1 MRFFIFFLI
10 ISILY
15 ACSFDDKSG
24 IWQNQNVTLMGKKD
38 QFKDFKKISISAERF
53 DKEIIL
59 DKKSN
64 VQTLKPINNF
74 EFNDVFYN
82 NENNLANFKFSGQN
96 KSIFKSKKITRYKIN
111 KSILYKNE
119 NLISSDENG
128 NIIVFSIKDDRIVS
142 KYNFYKK
149 KFKKLKKKLNYI
161 IDENIIFISDNLG
174 FLYAYDFTKNKIIW
188 AKDYKIPFRSNLKLS
203 NNKLIASNQNNN
215 LLFFNKISGDLFNSI
230 PTEET
235 NLKNQ
240 FVNNLSLNKKNL
252 FFINSYGS
260 LYSINIDKMKIDWFI
275 NLNQSS
281 NLNPANIFLG
291 NELVFYEDKILISA
305 NESTYIINANTG
317 NIIHKFNFFSIVRP
331 IINNDIAFL
340 TTENDLLVSIN
351 LKNNKILFSRK
362 ITNQVAKFLNTKN
375 KNKLDIIYIFLLN
388 NKIYIFLQNSFLLK
402 FNLSGELSDIYKLP
416 SKINSSP
423 IIIDQKILFI
433 NKKNNLEIMD

>member
-24 IWQNQNVTLMGKKD
+24 IWQNQNNTLMNKKD
-38 QFKDFKKISISAERF
+38 QFKDFKKISISTERF

-82 NENNLANFKFSGQN
+82 NENNLANFKFSGQH

-128 NIIVFSIKDDRIVS
+128 NIIVFSIKDNRIIS

-235 NLKNQ
+235 NIKNQ
-240 FVNNLSLNKKNL
+240 FINNLSLNKKNL

-291 NELVFYEDKILISA
+291 SELVFYEDKILISA
-305 NESTYIINANTG
+305 NDSTYIVDANTG

-340 TTENDLLVSIN
+340 ITENDLLVSIN
-351 LKNNKILFSRK
+351 LRSNKILFSRK

-375 KNKLDIIYIFLLN
+375 KNKLDIIHIFLLN
-388 NKIYIFLQNSFLLK
+388 NKIFIFLQNSFLLK
-402 FNLSGELSDIYKLP
+402 FDLSGELSDIYKLP

-433 NKKNNLEIMD
+433 NKKNSLEIMD

>member
-24 IWQNQNVTLMGKKD
+24 IWQNQNNTLMNKKD
-38 QFKDFKKISISAERF
+38 QFKDFKKISISTERF

-82 NENNLANFKFSGQN
+82 NENNLANFKFSEQN

-128 NIIVFSIKDDRIVS
+128 NIIVFSIKDNRIIS

-235 NLKNQ
+235 NIKNQ
-240 FVNNLSLNKKNL
+240 FINNLSLNKKNL

-291 NELVFYEDKILISA
+291 SELVFYEDKILISA
-305 NESTYIINANTG
+305 NDSTYIVDANTG

-340 TTENDLLVSIN
+340 ITENDLLVSIN
-351 LKNNKILFSRK
+351 LRSNKILFSRK

-375 KNKLDIIYIFLLN
+375 KNKLDIIHIFLLN
-388 NKIYIFLQNSFLLK
+388 NKIFIFLQNSFLLK
-402 FNLSGELSDIYKLP
+402 FDLSGELSDIYKLP

-433 NKKNNLEIMD
+433 NKKNSLEIMD

>member
-1 MRFFIFFLI
+1 MRFFIFFFI

-24 IWQNQNVTLMGKKD
+24 IWQNQNNTLMNKKD
-38 QFKDFKKISISAERF
+38 QFKDFKKISISTERF

-82 NENNLANFKFSGQN
+82 NENNLANFKFSEQN

-128 NIIVFSIKDDRIVS
+128 NIIVFSIKDNRIIS

-149 KFKKLKKKLNYI
+149 KFKRLKKKLNYI

-235 NLKNQ
+235 NIKNQ
-240 FVNNLSLNKKNL
+240 FINNLSLNKKNL

-291 NELVFYEDKILISA
+291 SELVFYEDKILISA
-305 NESTYIINANTG
+305 NDSTYIVDANTG

-340 TTENDLLVSIN
+340 ITENDLLVSIN
-351 LKNNKILFSRK
+351 LRSNKILFSRK

-375 KNKLDIIYIFLLN
+375 KNKLDIIHIFLLN
-388 NKIYIFLQNSFLLK
+388 NKIFIFLQNSFLLK
-402 FNLSGELSDIYKLP
+402 FDLSGELSDIYKLP

-433 NKKNNLEIMD
+433 NKKNSLEIMD

>member
-24 IWQNQNVTLMGKKD
+24 IWQNQNNTLMNKKD
-38 QFKDFKKISISAERF
+38 QFKDFKKISISTERF

-82 NENNLANFKFSGQN
+82 NENNLANFKFSEQN

-128 NIIVFSIKDDRIVS
+128 NIIVFSIKDNRIIS

-149 KFKKLKKKLNYI
+149 KFKRLKKKLNYI

-235 NLKNQ
+235 NIKNQ
-240 FVNNLSLNKKNL
+240 FINNLSLNKKNL

-291 NELVFYEDKILISA
+291 SELVFYEDKILISA
-305 NESTYIINANTG
+305 NDSTYIVDANTG

-340 TTENDLLVSIN
+340 ITENDLLVSIN
-351 LKNNKILFSRK
+351 LRSNKILFSRK

-375 KNKLDIIYIFLLN
+375 KNKLDIIHIFLLN
-388 NKIYIFLQNSFLLK
+388 NKIFIFLQNSFLLK
-402 FNLSGELSDIYKLP
+402 FDLSGELSDIYKLP

-433 NKKNNLEIMD
+433 NKKNSLEIMD

>member
-1 MRFFIFFLI
+1 MRFFIFSLI

-24 IWQNQNVTLMGKKD
+24 IWQNQNNTLMNKKD
-38 QFKDFKKISISAERF
+38 QFKDFKKISISTERF

-82 NENNLANFKFSGQN
+82 NENNLANFKFSEQN

-128 NIIVFSIKDDRIVS
+128 NIIVFSIKDNRIIS

-235 NLKNQ
+235 NIKNQ
-240 FVNNLSLNKKNL
+240 FINNLSLNKKNL

-291 NELVFYEDKILISA
+291 SELVFYEDKILISA
-305 NESTYIINANTG
+305 NDSTYIVDANTG

-340 TTENDLLVSIN
+340 ITENDLLVSIN
-351 LKNNKILFSRK
+351 LRSNKILFSRK

-375 KNKLDIIYIFLLN
+375 KNKLDIIHIFLLN
-388 NKIYIFLQNSFLLK
+388 NKIFIFLQNSFLLK
-402 FNLSGELSDIYKLP
+402 FDLSGELSDIYKLP

-433 NKKNNLEIMD
+433 NKKNSLEIMD

>member
-1 MRFFIFFLI
+1 MRFFIFFFI

-24 IWQNQNVTLMGKKD
+24 IWQNQNNTLMNKKD
-38 QFKDFKKISISAERF
+38 QFKDFKKISISTERF

-82 NENNLANFKFSGQN
+82 NENNLANFKFSEQN

-128 NIIVFSIKDDRIVS
+128 NIIVFSIKDNRIIS

-235 NLKNQ
+235 NIKNQ
-240 FVNNLSLNKKNL
+240 FINNLSLNKKNL

-291 NELVFYEDKILISA
+291 SELVFYEDKILISA
-305 NESTYIINANTG
+305 NDSTYIVDANTG

-340 TTENDLLVSIN
+340 ITENDLLVSIN
-351 LKNNKILFSRK
+351 LRSNKILFSRK

-375 KNKLDIIYIFLLN
+375 KNKLDIIHIFLLN
-388 NKIYIFLQNSFLLK
+388 NKIFIFLQNSFLLK
-402 FNLSGELSDIYKLP
+402 FDLSGELSDIYKLP

-423 IIIDQKILFI
+423 IIINQKILFI
-433 NKKNNLEIMD
+433 NKKNSLEIMD

>member
-24 IWQNQNVTLMGKKD
+24 IWQNQNDTLMNKKD
-38 QFKDFKKISISAERF
+38 QFKDFKKISISTERF

-82 NENNLANFKFSGQN
+82 NENNLANFKFSEQN

-128 NIIVFSIKDDRIVS
+128 NIIVFSIKDNRIIS

-235 NLKNQ
+235 NIKNQ
-240 FVNNLSLNKKNL
+240 FINNLSLNKKNL

-291 NELVFYEDKILISA
+291 SELVFYEDKILISA
-305 NESTYIINANTG
+305 NDSTYIVDANTG

-340 TTENDLLVSIN
+340 ITENDLLVSIN
-351 LKNNKILFSRK
+351 LRSNKILFSRK

-375 KNKLDIIYIFLLN
+375 KNKLDIIHIFLLN
-388 NKIYIFLQNSFLLK
+388 NKIFIFLQNSFLLK
-402 FNLSGELSDIYKLP
+402 FDLSGELSDIYKLP

-433 NKKNNLEIMD
+433 NKKNSLEIMD

>member
-24 IWQNQNVTLMGKKD
+24 IWQNQNNTLMNKKD
-38 QFKDFKKISISAERF
+38 QFKDFKKISISTERF

-82 NENNLANFKFSGQN
+82 NENNLANFKFSEQN

-128 NIIVFSIKDDRIVS
+128 NIIVFSIKDNRIIS

-235 NLKNQ
+235 NIKNQ
-240 FVNNLSLNKKNL
+240 FINNLTLNKKNL
-252 FFINSYGS
+252 FFINSFGS

-291 NELVFYEDKILISA
+291 SELVFYEDKILISA
-305 NESTYIINANTG
+305 NDSTYIVDANTG

-340 TTENDLLVSIN
+340 ITENDLLVSIN
-351 LKNNKILFSRK
+351 LRSNKILFSRK

-375 KNKLDIIYIFLLN
+375 KNKLDIIHIFLLN
-388 NKIYIFLQNSFLLK
+388 NKIFIFLQNSFLLK
-402 FNLSGELSDIYKLP
+402 FDLSGELSDIYKLP

-433 NKKNNLEIMD
+433 NKKNSLEIMD

>member
-24 IWQNQNVTLMGKKD
+24 IWQNQNKTLMNKKD
-38 QFKDFKKISISAERF
+38 QFKDFKKISISTERF

-82 NENNLANFKFSGQN
+82 NENNLANFKFSGQH

-128 NIIVFSIKDDRIVS
+128 NIIVFSIKDNRIIS

-235 NLKNQ
+235 NIKNQ
-240 FVNNLSLNKKNL
+240 FINNLSLNKKNL

-260 LYSINIDKMKIDWFI
+260 LYSINIDKMKINWFI

-291 NELVFYEDKILISA
+291 SELVFYEDKIFISA
-305 NESTYIINANTG
+305 NDSTYIVDANTG

-340 TTENDLLVSIN
+340 ITENDLLVSIN
-351 LKNNKILFSRK
+351 LRSNKILFSRK

-402 FNLSGELSDIYKLP
+402 FDLSGELSDIYKLP

>member
-1 MRFFIFFLI
+1 MRFFIFFFI

-24 IWQNQNVTLMGKKD
+24 IWQNQNNTLMNKKD
-38 QFKDFKKISISAERF
+38 QFKDFKKISISTERF

-82 NENNLANFKFSGQN
+82 NENNLANFKFSEQN

-128 NIIVFSIKDDRIVS
+128 NIIVFSIKDNRIIS

-149 KFKKLKKKLNYI
+149 KFKRLKKKLNYI

-235 NLKNQ
+235 NIKNQ
-240 FVNNLSLNKKNL
+240 FINNLSLNKKNL

-291 NELVFYEDKILISA
+291 SELVFYEDKILISA
-305 NESTYIINANTG
+305 NDSTYIVDANTG

-340 TTENDLLVSIN
+340 ITENDLLVSIN
-351 LKNNKILFSRK
+351 LRSNKILFSRK

-375 KNKLDIIYIFLLN
+375 KNKLDIIHIFLLN
-388 NKIYIFLQNSFLLK
+388 NKIFIFLQNSFLLK
-402 FNLSGELSDIYKLP
+402 FDLSGELSDIYKLP

-423 IIIDQKILFI
+423 IIINQKILFI
-433 NKKNNLEIMD
+433 NKKNSLEIMD

>member
-1 MRFFIFFLI
+1 MRFFIFFFI

-24 IWQNQNVTLMGKKD
+24 IWQNQNNTLMNKKD
-38 QFKDFKKISISAERF
+38 QFKDFKKISISTERF

-82 NENNLANFKFSGQN
+82 NENNLANFKFSEQN

-128 NIIVFSIKDDRIVS
+128 NIIVFSIKDNRIIS

-235 NLKNQ
+235 NIKNQ
-240 FVNNLSLNKKNL
+240 FINNLSLNKKNL

-291 NELVFYEDKILISA
+291 SELVFYEDKILISA
-305 NESTYIINANTG
+305 NDSTYIVDANTG

-340 TTENDLLVSIN
+340 ITENDLLVSIN
-351 LKNNKILFSRK
+351 LRSNKILFSRK

-375 KNKLDIIYIFLLN
+375 KNKLDIIHIFLLN
-388 NKIYIFLQNSFLLK
+388 NKIFIFLQNSFLLK
-402 FNLSGELSDIYKLP
+402 FDLSGELSDIYKLP

-433 NKKNNLEIMD
+433 NKKNSLEIMD

>member
-1 MRFFIFFLI
+1 MRFFIFFFI

-24 IWQNQNVTLMGKKD
+24 IWQNQNNTLMNKKD
-38 QFKDFKKISISAERF
+38 QFKDFKKISISTERF

-82 NENNLANFKFSGQN
+82 NENNLANFKFSEQN

-128 NIIVFSIKDDRIVS
+128 NIIVFSIKDNRIIS

-149 KFKKLKKKLNYI
+149 KFKRLNYI

-235 NLKNQ
+235 NIKNQ
-240 FVNNLSLNKKNL
+240 FINNLSLNKKNL

-291 NELVFYEDKILISA
+291 SELVFYEDKILISA
-305 NESTYIINANTG
+305 NDSTYIVDANTG

-340 TTENDLLVSIN
+340 ITENDLLVSIN
-351 LKNNKILFSRK
+351 LRSNKILFSRK

-375 KNKLDIIYIFLLN
+375 KNKLDIIHIFLLN
-388 NKIYIFLQNSFLLK
+388 NKIFIFLQNSFLLK
-402 FNLSGELSDIYKLP
+402 FDLSGELSDIYKLP

-423 IIIDQKILFI
+423 IIINQKILFI
-433 NKKNNLEIMD
+433 NKKNSLEIMD